1 MVSIMDQGSISTNA
15 CAPTTA
21 DYEEN
26 VKVFGKTRLYLPF
39 TPSMAFCN
47 LKILSMIK
55 PLS

>member
-15 CAPTTA
+15 CAPTAA

-39 TPSMAFCN
+39 TPSMAFCK